1 MAVNRYYSSS
11 ATDTVLDTGIDA
23 SATQIIL
30 ASTAGMPQSY
40 PFTLAIGFDLSTEE
54 LVNVVGAGSVA
65 NSYKLGT
72 VVGNESVTGRGIDGT
87 TAQSHA
93 AGVAVRHVFT
103 ARDMREAQEHIDAT
117 GKYTVTNG
125 TLTEDQDLHGIGT
138 GEGVV
143 VGTAKTQTLT
153 NKTMSGA
160 QNTFTSIPQNAITNL
175 STDLA
180 LKAPLASPTFT
191 GTVTLPTGTVT
202 SGMIADG
209 TITNADI
216 NASAA
221 IDWTKLAISSTVSA
235 TEIGYV
241 DGVTS
246 SIQTQINTLAGSLG
260 SAVPTGTVSMYAG
273 TTAPT
278 GYLICD
284 GSAVSRTTYSALF
297 TAISTVY
304 GNGDGSTT
312 FNLPDLRGR
321 APIGVGQGTGLTNR
335 TLGAQTGT
343 ETVTLTEAQMPSH
356 THSLSPGQ
364 VVGTGSGGTSNYA
377 PTGNN
382 PQANTGITSTGGGQA
397 HPNMQPSIALNFII
411 KH

>member
-65 NSYKLGT
+65 NSYKIGT
-72 VVGNESVTGRGIDGT
+72 VVGNESTTGRGIDGT

-125 TLTEDQDLHGIGT
+125 TITEDQDLHGIGT
-138 GEGVV
+138 GEGNVD
-143 VGTAKTQTLT
+143 GTAKTQTLT

-160 QNTFTSIPQNAITNL
+160 QNTFTSIPQSAITNL

-202 SGMIADG
+202 SVMIADG
-209 TITNADI
+209 TIVNADI

-221 IDWTKLAISSTVSA
+221 IDWTKLAVSSTVSA
-235 TEIGYV
+235 TEVGYL

-246 SIQTQINTLAGSLG
+246 AIQTQINNVIASLS

-284 GSAVSRTTYSALF
+284 GSPVSRTTYSALF
-297 TAISTVY
+297 SAISTIY

-335 TLGAQTGT
+335 TLGSRVGD

-356 THSLSPGQ
+356 GHQFLFGRDGTLGSSSTYVTQVSPTF
-364 VVGTGSGGTSNYA
+364 TGAGTSTA
-377 PTGNN
+377 AG
-382 PQANTGITSTGGGQA
+382 SGQA